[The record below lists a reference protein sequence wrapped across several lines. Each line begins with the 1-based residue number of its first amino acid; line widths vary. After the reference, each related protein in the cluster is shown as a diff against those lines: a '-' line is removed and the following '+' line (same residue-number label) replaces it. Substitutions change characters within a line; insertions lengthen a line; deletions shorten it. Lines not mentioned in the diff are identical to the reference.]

1 MNGFILS
8 LYIGAGGFF
17 GAIARYL
24 LSRAIGGWAGA
35 FPLGTLAVN
44 VSGSFALGLILYGV
58 AYGKSFSPEWRSLWT
73 IGFIGAFTTMSTFAY
88 ETVRL
93 LELRDYRLF
102 ALNCAA
108 NFFLSLAAVLLG
120 KYAALSLF
128 R

>member
-1 MNGFILS
+1 MNEFILS
-8 LYIGAGGFF
+8 LYIGVGGFF

-24 LSRAIGGWAGA
+24 VSRALGGWAGA

-58 AYGKSFSPEWRSLWT
+58 VYGKSLSPEWRSLWT
-73 IGFIGAFTTMSTFAY
+73 IGFIGAFTTMSSFAY

-93 LELRDYRLF
+93 LELRDYQLF
-102 ALNCAA
+102 ALNCAG
-108 NFFLSLAAVLLG
+108 NFFLCLGAVLLG
-120 KYAALSLF
+120 RYAALGLF